1 MPKVKKP
8 APKKGGAKKAAPKKA
23 IKRAI
28 KKAEKAIAEG
38 RVLIER
44 QADQLAADKMRADS
58 FASTQPKHP
67 TVEEQWEQSLVEA
80 KNQGKV
86 WAELAAATMSGLDLP
101 ASTAPPKPA
110 KRGWWTRYQ
119 SSETGRFIS
128 AVKALADKAKSFGR
142 RVLRKPSP

>member
-1 MPKVKKP
+1 MAKQKKP

-38 RVLIER
+38 RVLTER

-67 TVEEQWEQSLVEA
+67 TVEEQWAGYERLSA
-80 KNQGKV
+80 SMMSS
-86 WAELAAATMSGLDLP
+86 AELAAQAMSAVDLP
-101 ASTAPPKPA
+101 PIEYTTPAPKP
-110 KRGWWTRYQ
+110 KKPSLW
-119 SSETGRFIS
+119 SRFRS
-128 AVKALADKAKSFGR
+128 AVTGLFVSKQYAEANPDTTVR
-142 RVLRKPSP
+142 ERVK

>member
-8 APKKGGAKKAAPKKA
+8 APKGGKKKAAPKKA

-38 RVLIER
+38 RVLTER

-67 TVEEQWEQSLVEA
+67 TVEEQWENNRVVLV
-80 KNQGKV
+80 
-86 WAELAAATMSGLDLP
+86 
-101 ASTAPPKPA
+101 
-110 KRGWWTRYQ
+110 
-119 SSETGRFIS
+119 
-128 AVKALADKAKSFGR
+128 
-142 RVLRKPSP
+142 PSPPAPKRTLWSRFRSAITGLFVSKKYAEANPDTTVRERVKP